1 LVSTVPAD
9 DEAVSM
15 TVLPDALALAPAAA
29 GLAEDAGDDAAV
41 LLPALLHAAASTAT
55 PTAPPTPAASLA
67 GFGMRLIVEIF
78 ISSSCPVRRA
88 APVFLLRQ
96 MAVDRTTGG
105 RVRRDWKQTGQE
117 GVIRVTG
124 CRAGG
129 GRCQRGLRVDSV

>member
-1 LVSTVPAD
+1 
-9 DEAVSM
+9 M
-15 TVLPDALALAPAAA
+15 TVLPDALALPAAPLA
-29 GLAEDAGDDAAV
+29 GADGDDAAV
-41 LLPALLHAAASTAT
+41 LLPALLHAAASRAT
-55 PTAPPTPAASLA
+55 PTAPPAPAASLA

-105 RVRRDWKQTGQE
+105 RMRRDWQQTGQE

-124 CRAGG
+124 CQSA
-129 GRCQRGLRVDSV
+129 CPSAP

>member
-15 TVLPDALALAPAAA
+15 TVLPDALALLPAAA
-29 GLAEDAGDDAAV
+29 PLAGDAGADAAV
-41 LLPALLHAAASTAT
+41 LLHAASTARL
-55 PTAPPTPAASLA
+55 TAPPTPAASLV
-67 GFGMRLIVEIF
+67 GFGMRLIVENF

-117 GVIRVTG
+117 GVIWVT
-124 CRAGG
+124 
-129 GRCQRGLRVDSV
+129 

>member
-9 DEAVSM
+9 DAAVSM
-15 TVLPDALALAPAAA
+15 TVLPDALALPPAAA
-29 GLAEDAGDDAAV
+29 ALAEDAGDDAAV

-55 PTAPPTPAASLA
+55 PTAPPTPATSRA

-88 APVFLLRQ
+88 APAFLLRQ

-105 RVRRDWKQTGQE
+105 SMRRDWQQTGQE
-117 GVIRVTG
+117 GVIQVTG
-124 CRAGG
+124 YCRAA
-129 GRCQRGLRVDSV
+129 